1 MEEKGSDAV
10 GVTLYPAD
18 YETVEMVTDQDKEI
32 LQQDF
37 TDAQLFLHSIQE
49 LERVRTQRKKKQ
61 KIEETAVTEEA
72 VEESS
77 NGVKEEQVDESME
90 TEKPSEEEQGT
101 TEEVE
106 EEEEVI
112 DPRIHYRPMVAE
124 LQAAVAE
131 LHQLI
136 NSIDLIRRRDF
147 LEEMRCIRE
156 NTAPKREELEQLVE
170 AKSAQVKECG
180 TILMDGVE
188 ELAKTVEKESVFFQG
203 ITQMLRKWKIC
214 APIHGNIPKPFRAGE
229 PLAVDCS
236 YGSAGSIFAPQ
247 TRSIAELAFAE
258 LNRTEKGLVRVKT
271 PEDFLTRTIQLKL
284 EATGSGTEGNYT
296 LPSPTVIT
304 MTKAEMDKLENTPE
318 DQKILEERN
327 VSVLKA
333 VQFSVFCEELFYT
346 LMKEALQNSSKW
358 TSTAYNISNYAVKK
372 HRSEDNPAA
381 DTNVSVL
388 QVLDDEIQLR
398 VNERYHLTI
407 KLVDVKSLAKK
418 QETEIEEK
426 KAMGTPSGTETVS
439 ADQEPEVSTDV
450 KMEEPKAD
458 ADTQMPTGKLR
469 RGSSISFSAPSDS
482 DEAFLTQT
490 CRYTLL
496 LLQQEIRTRHGR
508 KEISRALLYTGS
520 DVSAS
525 TGGGTNSG
533 NSGAGSG
540 AGGAVGLG
548 PTSEIDKH
556 DTAPGTL
563 ATVLAVLAHNLLKN
577 EVSRYLDQVSS
588 LLAFQKLQ
596 ASASGRVL
604 DDGLLQPTCDSVR
617 GVYVSP
623 RWKTCAYDSTLSA
636 FDLSIGKNFCTEVL
650 ISGARILLQT
660 GASSQRQVSGVEGLR
675 EYVETTVCSQVALAL
690 HRDALSYGLKQAAMN
705 LDRTSVRLVVTG
717 EWDGSSIGE
726 GRVSDSRAVGS
737 IFLEP
742 YFSPDGSLAINCLLQ
757 AFDVTKLG
765 PVQATLCRSAT
776 GEVHKVEWK
785 RIPGA
790 SDAGK
795 MLWLMQ
801 KTGVLSDTFKPS
813 SKPKAA
819 QLANGN

>member
-1 MEEKGSDAV
+1 MEEKGSEAV

-18 YETVEMVTDQDKEI
+18 YEAVEMVTDQNKEI
-32 LQQDF
+32 LQQEF
-37 TDAQLFLHSIQE
+37 TEAQLFLHSIQE
-49 LERVRTQRKKKQ
+49 LERVRIERKKKKQ
-61 KIEETAVTEEA
+61 KTETDVA
-72 VEESS
+72 VEKANE
-77 NGVKEEQVDESME
+77 VKLEQQDESME
-90 TEKPSEEEQGT
+90 ATEVVEKLEQV
-101 TEEVE
+101 EQDVE

-156 NTAPKREELEQLVE
+156 NTAPKREELEHLVE
-170 AKSAQVKECG
+170 SKSEQVKESS
-180 TILMDGVE
+180 TILLDGVE
-188 ELAKTVEKESVFFQG
+188 ALAKTVEKESVFFQG
-203 ITQMLRKWKIC
+203 ITHMLRKWKIC

-236 YGSAGSIFAPQ
+236 YGSAGSFFAPQ
-247 TRSIAELAFAE
+247 TRSIADLAYAE
-258 LNRTEKGLVRVKT
+258 LSRTEKGLVRAKT
-271 PEDFLTRTIQLKL
+271 PEDFLARTIQLKL
-284 EATGSGTEGNYT
+284 EAKDSGQEGNYI
-296 LPSPTVIT
+296 LPSPSLIH
-304 MTKAEMDKLENTPE
+304 MTKAEMDKLEDTPE
-318 DQKILEERN
+318 DLKILEERN
-327 VSVLKA
+327 ISVLKA

-346 LMKEALQNSSKW
+346 LMKEALQNTSKW
-358 TSTAYNISNYAVKK
+358 TDTAYNISNYIVKK
-372 HRSEDNPAA
+372 HGREEKPAA
-381 DTNVSVL
+381 DTNISVL

-407 KLVDVKSLAKK
+407 KLVDVKSLSKSKDALSEENKVAVEVLSDTAAQV
-418 QETEIEEK
+418 QE
-426 KAMGTPSGTETVS
+426 A
-439 ADQEPEVSTDV
+439 EPIMDV
-450 KMEEPKAD
+450 KMEDPQA
-458 ADTQMPTGKLR
+458 PTSSPVKPR
-469 RGSSISFSAPSDS
+469 RAASISYSTPADS

-520 DVSAS
+520 DVSTAS
-525 TGGGTNSG
+525 GGGLNSTN
-533 NSGAGSG
+533 SG
-540 AGGAVGLG
+540 AGGAAGMG
-548 PTSEIDKH
+548 PASEMDKH
-556 DTAPGTL
+556 DNTPGTL
-563 ATVLAVLAHNLLKN
+563 ATVLSVLAHNLLKN
-577 EVSRYLDQVSS
+577 EVALYLDEVSS
-588 LLAFQKLQ
+588 VLAFQKLQ
-596 ASASGRVL
+596 VSASGRVL
-604 DDGLLQPTCDSVR
+604 DDGLLQPICDSVR

-636 FDLSIGKNFCTEVL
+636 FDLCVGKNFSTEVL

-660 GASSQRQVSGVEGLR
+660 GIASQREVSGVEGLR
-675 EYVETTVCSQVALAL
+675 EFVESTVCSQVALAL
-690 HRDALSYGLKQAAMN
+690 HRDAASFGLKQSSMN

-717 EWDGSSIGE
+717 EWDGSCIGE

-742 YFSPDGSLAINCLLQ
+742 YFATDGSLAINCLLQ
-757 AFDVTKLG
+757 AVDVGKLK

-785 RIPGA
+785 RIPGL

-801 KTGVLSDTFKPS
+801 KTGVLSAPFKAPI
-813 SKPKAA
+813 KAKET
-819 QLANGN
+819 QLSNGN

>member
-18 YETVEMVTDQDKEI
+18 YETVEMVTDQGKEI

-90 TEKPSEEEQGT
+90 TEKPSEEEQGA
-101 TEEVE
+101 TEEAE

-236 YGSAGSIFAPQ
+236 YDSAGSIFAPQ

-271 PEDFLTRTIQLKL
+271 PEDFLARTIQLKL

-296 LPSPTVIT
+296 LPSPAVIT

-327 VSVLKA
+327 VS
-333 VQFSVFCEELFYT
+333 
-346 LMKEALQNSSKW
+346 
-358 TSTAYNISNYAVKK
+358 
-372 HRSEDNPAA
+372 
-381 DTNVSVL
+381 
-388 QVLDDEIQLR
+388 
-398 VNERYHLTI
+398 
-407 KLVDVKSLAKK
+407 
-418 QETEIEEK
+418 
-426 KAMGTPSGTETVS
+426 
-439 ADQEPEVSTDV
+439 
-450 KMEEPKAD
+450 
-458 ADTQMPTGKLR
+458 
-469 RGSSISFSAPSDS
+469 
-482 DEAFLTQT
+482 
-490 CRYTLL
+490 
-496 LLQQEIRTRHGR
+496 QEIRTRHGR

-604 DDGLLQPTCDSVR
+604 DDGLLQPICDSVR

-660 GASSQRQVSGVEGLR
+660 GASSQRQVSGVEGLC

-813 SKPKAA
+813 PKPKAA